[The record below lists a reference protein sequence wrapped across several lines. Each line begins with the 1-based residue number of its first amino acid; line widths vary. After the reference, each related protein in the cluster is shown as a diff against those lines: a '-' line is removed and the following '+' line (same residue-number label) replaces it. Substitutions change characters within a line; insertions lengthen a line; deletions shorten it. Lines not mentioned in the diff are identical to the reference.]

1 MKHSAQSLILWGKKC
16 LYLLRMKN
24 FLDTFYPQGL
34 LQVGESVGVVRE
46 QKENC
51 CNCYLKINVLMKTFE
66 TFYLH
71 FIAEIEKL
79 LNAHTKNYF
88 EID

>member
-1 MKHSAQSLILWGKKC
+1 
-16 LYLLRMKN
+16 
-24 FLDTFYPQGL
+24 
-34 LQVGESVGVVRE
+34 
-46 QKENC
+46 
-51 CNCYLKINVLMKTFE
+51 MKTFE